1 MYDIMKIKKGESME
15 KSYETIES
23 TSLKDDEKVDIYNLH
38 IENQLH
44 PALVEKWGTRLVNVK
59 DAKRRLSR
67 QLDLKY
73 SEVELEIRS
82 DPKSFGWEDDKK
94 PTEAFIKS
102 AVIAHEEYNKV
113 YNDLLKADH
122 DLDVFTIATN
132 VISDKRASI
141 EGEVKLF
148 LNGYYADPKVP
159 KEFKQE
165 ERKEQSDNQK
175 RKLNERRK

>member
-1 MYDIMKIKKGESME
+1 ME

-38 IENQLH
+38 VENQLH
-44 PALVEKWGTRLVNVK
+44 PALVEKWGTRLVNAK

-73 SEVELEIRS
+73 SEVELQIRQ
-82 DPKSFGWEDDKK
+82 DPEGHGWNESGKK

-102 AVIAHEEYNKV
+102 TVIAHDGYNKI
-113 YNDLLKADH
+113 YNDLLKAEH

-132 VISDKRASI
+132 VINDKRASI
-141 EGEVKLF
+141 EGEIKLF
-148 LNGYYADPKVP
+148 LSGYYADPKVP
-159 KEFKQE
+159 KEFKEE
-165 ERKEQSDNQK
+165 ERKEQSNDQK